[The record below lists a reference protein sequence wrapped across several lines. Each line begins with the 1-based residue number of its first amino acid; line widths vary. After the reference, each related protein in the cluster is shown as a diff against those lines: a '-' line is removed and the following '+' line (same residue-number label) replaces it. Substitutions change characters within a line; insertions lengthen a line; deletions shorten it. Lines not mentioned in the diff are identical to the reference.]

1 MRIAFIGLGE
11 AAGAFI
17 SGWDCAML
25 EAIRT
30 YDIKSD
36 DPKTAGEIRSRAEEL
51 GVRLCGTATEA
62 LDGADLVFCTV
73 TADQAVAAADGYAAF
88 MEDGAVWCDLNS
100 CAPQSKLRANG
111 IVRALGGR
119 YLDVAVMAPVYPKRN
134 LVPCLI
140 SGPDAAELAPI
151 LQGLPMHVRVMGDQ
165 VGRASSIK
173 MVRSIMVKGMEALTA
188 ECVLAAT
195 AAGVEDE
202 VFASL
207 KSGHPGIDVPERA
220 AYNFER
226 TLVHGKRRAAEM
238 DEVAKM
244 LTDLGLPNG
253 MAAATADWQRVLSGS
268 GVALPADSVP
278 DHRWFSQ
285 AYLQAL
291 GVSSRSADET

>member
-17 SGWDCAML
+17 SGWGGAMV

-36 DPKTAGEIRSRAEEL
+36 DPKTAGEIRSRAKEL
-51 GVRLCGTATEA
+51 GLRLCGSATEA
-62 LDGADLVFCTV
+62 LDGADLIFCTV

-111 IVRALGGR
+111 IVRSLGGR

-188 ECVLAAT
+188 ECALAAT

-202 VFASL
+202 VFPSL
-207 KSGHPGIDVPERA
+207 KSGHPWIDVPERA